1 MSDLLNARVARM
13 ATSDQYARPH
23 VVPIVFVYEH
33 PYLYT
38 PIDSKPKKVGDWRHL
53 RRVQN
58 VVTNGRASVV
68 IDVWDEDWSKLR
80 YVLLEG
86 TADVLEG
93 GDERDRAL
101 ALLEAK
107 YPQYSQM
114 PLGDAPVIRV
124 TVERSVEW
132 SGAEA

>member
-1 MSDLLNARVARM
+1 M
-13 ATSDQYARPH
+13 
-23 VVPIVFVYEH
+23 PIVFVFEDPH
-33 PYLYT
+33 LYT
-38 PIDSKPKKVGDWRHL
+38 PIDRKPKSVDDWRRL

-68 IDVWDEDWSKLR
+68 IDEWNEDWSQLR

-86 TADVLEG
+86 TADVLEPG
-93 GDERDRAL
+93 PERDHAI

-107 YPQYSQM
+107 YPQYLRM

-124 TVERSVEW
+124 TVEHHREW
-132 SGAEA
+132 SATES